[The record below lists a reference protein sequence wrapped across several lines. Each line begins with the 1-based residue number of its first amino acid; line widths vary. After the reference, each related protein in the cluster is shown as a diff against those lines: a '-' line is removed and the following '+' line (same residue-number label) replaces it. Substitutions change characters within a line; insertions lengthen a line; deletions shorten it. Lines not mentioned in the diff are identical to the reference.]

1 MFKET
6 AVDKLIEYIQALP
19 KNEQM
24 IIAKKIGVRKKSE
37 RGISLKKTQKKILEY
52 VTYSQ
57 KLPTRLPKDYKFDR
71 EEANER

>member
-57 KLPTRLPKDYKFDR
+57 KPPTRLPKDYKFDR

>member
-37 RGISLKKTQKKILEY
+37 RGISIKKTQKKILEY